1 MNIGENIMEY
11 WKYYAMVVALIS
23 LGGWV
28 YTQGGNSVETESR
41 LFKSQE
47 MKYETEKY
55 MEERPSAEQE
65 QRAYILDSVN
75 KSSAIKSR
83 AKRDS
88 LYESEVAAR
97 KLEAKARRVTDSIVK
112 LNADQMYQIKEQLKR
127 INN

>member
-1 MNIGENIMEY
+1 MGENILKY
-11 WKYYAMVVALIS
+11 WKYYAMVAALIS
-23 LGGWV
+23 LGGWI
-28 YTQGGNSVETESR
+28 YTQGGNNKDTESR

-75 KSSAIKSR
+75 KTSAIKSR
-83 AKRDS
+83 ARRDS
-88 LYESEVAAR
+88 LYESEVALR

-112 LNADQMYQIKEQLKR
+112 LNADQMYQIKEELKR